1 MRVTRVEYQRTK
13 QVKRFEPEQ
22 IRLVMELDEGDTVAE
37 AIKKA
42 RITVA
47 REFGELPRH
56 KDAKALVDHL
66 EETLA
71 SVKQEFDEFEHGACE

>member
-1 MRVTRVEYQRTK
+1 MKIRTVEYQRTK
-13 QVKRFEPEQ
+13 QVARFEPEQ
-22 IRLVMELDEGDTVAE
+22 IRLIIDLEEGDTVAD
-37 AIKKA
+37 AIKRA

-56 KDAKALVDHL
+56 KDAKKLVDHL

-71 SVKQEFDEFEHGACE
+71 SVKREFDEVEHSAFE

>member
-1 MRVTRVEYQRTK
+1 MKVRTVEYQRTK

-22 IRLVMELDEGDTVAE
+22 IRLIMDLEDGDTVAE

-47 REFGELPRH
+47 REFGELPNH
-56 KDAKALVDHL
+56 QDSKALLNHL
-66 EETLA
+66 EDVLDNA
-71 SVKQEFDEFEHGACE
+71 RQQADDVEHGAFE